1 MAPCQYGV
9 LRIWNDGTLQYD
21 AQETDVSGWAKRNGY
36 KNQDLADFKSFSEQF
51 LAKVSFKAAVED
63 LKHQFLSRKLFID
76 NDDMTEMAN
85 FYATLCVYYFGGRM
99 YEITDWIETEEAY
112 KMWTAIDYAS
122 DLSSFLENILE
133 DEAKDFA
140 HLTIPY

>member
-1 MAPCQYGV
+1 MKY
-9 LRIWNDGTLQYD
+9 RIVADSSSNILSMDNPHYFSVPMKVRAEKEYIDD
-21 AQETDVSGWAKRNGY
+21 AQLDVA
-36 KNQDLADFKSFSEQF
+36 QM
-51 LAKVSFKAAVED
+51 VED

-122 DLSSFLENILE
+122 DLSSFLKNILE